1 MSTAA
6 ELSGLR
12 GRLAER
18 AWFSDTTS
26 WLWHFYHRLL
36 GRFTKLP
43 MPWRRSVTG
52 LRLPQFDKPV
62 YVRLGTADV
71 ITLRTLIIDGEYDE
85 LCRRKAELGD
95 VRTIIDLGTN
105 VGLSIRIWQR
115 EFPHARIV
123 GVEPDR
129 ANIAV
134 AAKNAEVGKG
144 TGKVDLVRAAAVG
157 ISRPV
162 FLETAGLDPLGFF
175 ARDTKSGEAGNVDGL
190 SVDDL
195 CARYGI
201 DEGGGDI
208 DLLKCDIEGGE
219 VELMRTPG
227 RWFGRVRNLLIEL
240 HLPYTR
246 ADLEADLAKA
256 GTPFDFE
263 LLKDVGGYVTLL
275 GRRSGGRAK

>member
-1 MSTAA
+1 MSTA

-18 AWFSDTTS
+18 AWFSDTPS

-36 GRFTKLP
+36 GRFGGAP
-43 MPWRRSVTG
+43 MPFRRAVTG

-62 YVRLGTADV
+62 YVRLGTADI

-85 LCRRKAELGD
+85 LCRRKGELGD
-95 VRTIIDLGTN
+95 VRTILDLGAN
-105 VGLSIRIWQR
+105 VGLSIRIWER
-115 EFPHARIV
+115 EFPAARIV

-134 AAKNAEVGKG
+134 ARKNAETGRG
-144 TGKVDLVRAAAVG
+144 TGRVDLVQAAAVG
-157 ISRPV
+157 TSRPV
-162 FLETAGLDPLGFF
+162 FLETQGLDPLGFF
-175 ARDTKSGEAGNVDGL
+175 ARDTRAGEAGNVEGI
-190 SVDDL
+190 SVDEL
-195 CARYGI
+195 CARHAL
-201 DEGGGDI
+201 EGDI

-227 RWFGRVRNLLIEL
+227 RWLNRVRNLLIEL

-246 ADLEADLAKA
+246 ADLEADLARA
-256 GTPFDFE
+256 GVPFDFE

-275 GRRSGGRAK
+275 GRRRPPP

>member
-1 MSTAA
+1 MSTAV

-36 GRFTKLP
+36 GRFTGLP
-43 MPWRRSVTG
+43 MPWRRAVTG

-85 LCRRKAELGD
+85 LCRRKGDLGD
-95 VRTIIDLGTN
+95 VKTIIDLGTN

-115 EFPHARIV
+115 EFPAARIV
-123 GVEPDR
+123 GVEPDS

-134 AAKNAEVGKG
+134 AKKNADTGRG
-144 TGKVDLVRAAAVG
+144 TGQVDLVRAAAVG
-157 ISRPV
+157 TSRPV

-175 ARDTKSGEAGNVDGL
+175 ARDTKSGESGNVDGL

-195 CARYGI
+195 CAKYGI
-201 DEGGGDI
+201 TGDI

-227 RWFGRVRNLLIEL
+227 KWLSRVRNLLIEL
-240 HLPYTR
+240 HLPYGQK
-246 ADLEADLAKA
+246 DLEADLAKA
-256 GTPFDFE
+256 GVHFDFE

-275 GRRSGGRAK
+275 GRRR